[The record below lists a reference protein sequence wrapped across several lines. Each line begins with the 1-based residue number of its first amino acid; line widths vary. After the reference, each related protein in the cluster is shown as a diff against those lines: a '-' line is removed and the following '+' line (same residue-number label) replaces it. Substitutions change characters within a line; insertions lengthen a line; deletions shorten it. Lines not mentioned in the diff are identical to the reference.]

1 MLKSILLV
9 LDDTPGAVAARDGA
23 IAFARGCGASVTA
36 AAFLDTGHLADAH
49 EAVPPGAGAFKERRD
64 ARRLSEARAA
74 AEAQL
79 AAFRAVAPDW
89 PGTIHDDGAMP
100 GLKRLAVAHDVIA
113 IGRDSTLGVEGTEE
127 GLAPT
132 IERIAHDPPRPLV
145 VVPPPGAAATDGPF
159 IVAYDGSVPCQ
170 RSLQMFVQLG
180 LAALR
185 PIRVVSV
192 ADTEAE
198 ARALAGGAASYL
210 ALHGIAAET
219 DALTGRR
226 PADAVLDHAA
236 RLDAGL
242 LMIGAFETPRLR
254 TLLFGSGTLR
264 ILRGS
269 RCPVFVHH

>member
-49 EAVPPGAGAFKERRD
+49 EAVPTGARAFKERRD
-64 ARRLSEARAA
+64 ARRLADARAA
-74 AEAQL
+74 AGAQL
-79 AAFRAVAPDW
+79 AAFHAAAPDW
-89 PGTIHDDGAMP
+89 PGEIHDAGALP

-127 GLAPT
+127 GLAPA
-132 IERIAHDPPRPLV
+132 IERIAHDTPRPLV
-145 VVPPPGAAATDGPF
+145 VVPPPAEGGADGPF

-170 RSLQMFVQLG
+170 RSLQMFVLLG
-180 LAALR
+180 LATLR
-185 PIRVVSV
+185 PVRVVSV
-192 ADTEAE
+192 AETEAA

-210 ALHGIAAET
+210 ALHGIAAEI
-219 DALTGRR
+219 DGLAGRR
-226 PADAVLDHAA
+226 PADAVLAHAE

-242 LMIGAFETPRLR
+242 LMIGAFELPRVR